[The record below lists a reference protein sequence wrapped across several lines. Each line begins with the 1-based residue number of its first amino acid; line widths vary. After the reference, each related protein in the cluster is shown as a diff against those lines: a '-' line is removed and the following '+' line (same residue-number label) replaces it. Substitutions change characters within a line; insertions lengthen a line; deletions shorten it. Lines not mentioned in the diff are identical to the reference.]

1 MEECGVDEIWIA
13 LIVFVCVFGCA
24 LFGRYLRSV
33 LPEDHFSDK
42 SVDVIKL
49 STGLVSTMAALV
61 LGLLISSAKGSFDTM
76 NSEIVRSAASVVRL
90 DRVLAKY
97 GPETQGIRALLKN
110 NFGTTLGVL
119 SSGDTSRLAL
129 LKTADSIG
137 PGEDVQREIE
147 ELSPHNAIQRQ
158 LQLRAR
164 QLADDA
170 LGSRWLAL
178 LQEKGSLPTPL
189 LVLLVSWLA
198 IIFGTFGALA
208 PRNGTVIVTL
218 LMCAIAAS
226 GAILV
231 IMEMKMPLGGVVRIS
246 LEPMRA
252 AFAVL
257 GQ

>member
-1 MEECGVDEIWIA
+1 MDEIWIA
-13 LIVFVCVFGCA
+13 VIVFVSVFGSA
-24 LFGRYLRSV
+24 LLGGFLRSV
-33 LPEDHFSDK
+33 LPDHHFSDK
-42 SVDVIKL
+42 SIDVIKL

-76 NSEIVRSAASVVRL
+76 NAELVRSAASVVRL

-97 GPETQGIRALLKN
+97 GPETQDIRAMLKS
-110 NFGTTLGVL
+110 NFGRTLAVL

-129 LKTADSIG
+129 LKTADSVS
-137 PGEDVQREIE
+137 PGEEVQRQIE

-158 LQLRAR
+158 LQVRAR

-170 LGSRWLAL
+170 LASRWLAL

-189 LVLLVSWLA
+189 LALLISWLA

-218 LMCAIAAS
+218 LMCAVAAS
-226 GAILV
+226 AAILV
-231 IMEMKMPLGGVVRIS
+231 IMEMKMPLGGVVTIS

-252 AFAVL
+252 ALAVL